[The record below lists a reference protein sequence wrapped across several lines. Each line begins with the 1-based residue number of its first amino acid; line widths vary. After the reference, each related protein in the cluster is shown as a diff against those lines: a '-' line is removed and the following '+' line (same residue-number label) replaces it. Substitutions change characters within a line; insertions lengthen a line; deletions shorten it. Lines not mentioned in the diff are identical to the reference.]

1 MFFFLWVFN
10 LTPSRT
16 LRISDTSS
24 SYKSPLA
31 TISADGWVHTTSRH
45 MLTSTCELNLQ
56 LFPFDM
62 QKCNISFG
70 SMSSSGEVWHINPF
84 ICCFFVFVF
93 FLKTSFMCNTF
104 LLQLTMVRKPL
115 LYVVS
120 FIVPLFFLL
129 VLDLA
134 SSSIS
139 EASKARL

>member
-93 FLKTSFMCNTF
+93 FKDKF
-104 LLQLTMVRKPL
+104 
-115 LYVVS
+115 YV
-120 FIVPLFFLL
+120 
-129 VLDLA
+129 
-134 SSSIS
+134 
-139 EASKARL
+139 